1 MTKQRIF
8 VAGHRG
14 MVGSAIVRQLEQR
27 GDVEVVVRTRDELN
41 LLDSRA
47 VQDFFANER
56 IDQVYLAA
64 AKVGGI
70 VANNTYP
77 ADFIYENMMI
87 ESNIIHAAHLHNVNK
102 LLFLGSSCI
111 YPKMAKQP
119 IAESELLQG
128 TLEATNEPYAIAKI
142 AGIKLCESYNR
153 QYNRDYRS
161 VMPTNLYGP
170 HDNFH
175 PSNSHVIPAL
185 LRRFHEA
192 TAENAPDVVVWGS
205 GTPMRE
211 FLHVDDMAAASI
223 HVMELD
229 REVWQENTEP
239 MLSHINVGTGVDC
252 TIRELA
258 QTIAK
263 VVAWASKMGKTPIVV
278 NDCPGF
284 FVNRVLFPYF
294 AGFSQLLRDGADFRK
309 IDKVMEKQ
317 FGWPMGP
324 AYLLDVVG
332 IDTAHHAQ
340 AVMAAGFPQ
349 RMQKDYRDAI
359 DALFDANRFG
369 QKNGLGFW
377 RYKEDSKGKPKKE
390 EDPAVDGLLAD
401 VSQPKRDFTD
411 DEIIARMMIPMI
423 NEVVRCLEEGIIA
436 SPAEADMALVY
447 GLGFPPFHGGAF
459 RWLDTLGSARYLDMA
474 QQYQHL
480 GPLYEVPEG
489 LRNKARHNEPYYPAV
504 EPARPV
510 GTLKTA

>member
-1 MTKQRIF
+1 MKTQRIF

-14 MVGSAIVRQLEQR
+14 MVGAAIVRQLAQR
-27 GDVEVVVRTRDELN
+27 DNVELVLRTRDQLN
-41 LLDSRA
+41 LLDAGA
-47 VQDFFANER
+47 VQAFFAAER

-111 YPKMAKQP
+111 YPKQATQP

-128 TLEATNEPYAIAKI
+128 QLEPTNEPYAIAKI

-153 QYNRDYRS
+153 QYGRDYRS

-192 TAENAPDVVVWGS
+192 RQQNTPDVVVWGS

-223 HVMELD
+223 HVMDLAQ
-229 REVWQENTEP
+229 EVLQEYTQP

-258 QTIAK
+258 QTIAQ
-263 VVAWASKMGKTPIVV
+263 VVGYKGRVVFDAGKPDGTP
-278 NDCPGF
+278 
-284 FVNRVLFPYF
+284 
-294 AGFSQLLRDGADFRK
+294 RK
-309 IDKVMEKQ
+309 
-317 FGWPMGP
+317 
-324 AYLLDVVG
+324 LLDVTRLHQLG
-332 IDTAHHAQ
+332 WYHEISLE
-340 AVMAAGFPQ
+340 AGLASTYQWFLENQQ
-349 RMQKDYRDAI
+349 RYR
-359 DALFDANRFG
+359 G
-369 QKNGLGFW
+369 
-377 RYKEDSKGKPKKE
+377 
-390 EDPAVDGLLAD
+390 
-401 VSQPKRDFTD
+401 
-411 DEIIARMMIPMI
+411 
-423 NEVVRCLEEGIIA
+423 
-436 SPAEADMALVY
+436 
-447 GLGFPPFHGGAF
+447 
-459 RWLDTLGSARYLDMA
+459 
-474 QQYQHL
+474 
-480 GPLYEVPEG
+480 
-489 LRNKARHNEPYYPAV
+489 
-504 EPARPV
+504 
-510 GTLKTA
+510 